1 MKHLIVAVMAAV
13 PMIAAAKDL
22 PCSVKASR
30 LDADT
35 KKQAGV
41 DDKAARATALAEIK
55 AAGAKISSGG
65 LEVEDGCL
73 LYTYDVKV
81 PGRSGVE
88 EVIIDAGTGKVL
100 KVEHESAVKEAAEK
114 AKDKVTK
121 KP

>member
-1 MKHLIVAVMAAV
+1 MAAV
-13 PMIAAAKDL
+13 PMIAVAKDL

-81 PGRSGVE
+81 PGRSGV
-88 EVIIDAGTGKVL
+88 GK
-100 KVEHESAVKEAAEK
+100 SSSMRARGRCSRSS
-114 AKDKVTK
+114 TNRRRR
-121 KP
+121 KPPRRPRTR

>member
-1 MKHLIVAVMAAV
+1 MKHFIALVMMAA
-13 PMIAAAKDL
+13 PMFAAAKDL

-35 KKQAGV
+35 KKLARV
-41 DDKAARATALAEIK
+41 DEKAARATALAEVK
-55 AAGAKISSGG
+55 AAGAKIASGG

-81 PGRSGVE
+81 PGRGGVE
-88 EVIIDAGTGKVL
+88 EVIVDAGSGKVL
-100 KVEHESAVKEAAEK
+100 GVEHESAAKEAAEK
-114 AKDKVTK
+114 VKDKVK